1 MSVRRFVIL
10 RSSERLRPE
19 KHAHARAVAG
29 TSTSSSIHET
39 FSEILASW
47 VPVSGSPDVENIILI
62 AKLRIDITKR
72 QLT

>member
-47 VPVSGSPDVENIILI
+47 VPVSGSPDMENWLILMR
-62 AKLRIDITKR
+62 KLRIKR